1 MMNDSNDIPNNPPPV
16 FNFCE
21 YVNTQYET
29 NLDDDDCE
37 YPNILNIDSTFYEIE
52 DIQHSKKHHDDF
64 NHTALHINIHSL
76 PAKHDQ
82 LKTILTRFS
91 DISIPIRFVLLC
103 ETFLTDNNA
112 HMFVIPGYNFVF
124 RNRCT
129 NSRGGVAIYIKND
142 IKYIRR
148 EDLEINHDGEF
159 ESVIIE
165 ATIGNKNVIV
175 GEIYRV
181 PNTSEAISVERYDQ
195 LISNLNPTTKNI
207 IIGTDSNFD
216 YLKVEQHKHTSDL
229 LNNFITAGMLPTI
242 TQATRV
248 TATSS
253 TLIDNIYV
261 NYKDN
266 MDQILTG
273 IISSDISDHFPV
285 FMFHGKQPKPNN
297 IPIFIKT
304 RLLDEKKMYQISRS
318 LHSVNWSY
326 LLPLDTNK
334 AFEELTNK
342 ILEVL
347 NKIAPITLK
356 KVQPKQQILNS
367 WMTKGLM
374 KSSKTLDKLHKQQI
388 GKPVTDISHAKYI
401 EFRKLYQKLKR
412 KTKKNYYSELFDHY
426 RNDVRRTWANLNKLI
441 GRNKNKSMPTETFI
455 INNKHTSN
463 KTHIS
468 NGFCKYFTGVG
479 EQFAS
484 GIPPPVHTFDQYLKC
499 KRHDKTFFFS
509 PTDHIEIERII
520 TSLKNKRSCG
530 HDGISSQFLKAVKA
544 EISEGIAIVI
554 NKSLETGVVP
564 DILKIAKVIPIYK
577 AKDSQQCTNYRP
589 ISLLPVI
596 SKLLGKVVH
605 KRLYTFMN
613 MHNIFYPSQYGFRP
627 KHSTINAITE
637 FTSDV
642 LSSRDNKEHTAGVFL
657 DLSKAFDTI
666 NHSTLLKKLQ
676 HYGVRGM
683 ALEWFRSYL
692 TNRKQYVSYKETDS
706 SIMEMTCG
714 VPQGSVLG
722 PLLFIIYTNDLPNAL
737 INCKCIL
744 FADDTTVY
752 YSSKNV
758 THIFD
763 NINKDLNSLEDW
775 FKANKLSLNISK
787 THYMIFPGQP
797 TKHENLSLKINNEII
812 NQVHKVK
819 FLGMIIDENLT
830 WQEHINYCSNKMSS
844 GLYALNSS
852 KHLLTKEHLKTLY
865 YSLTHSY
872 LNYGLLLWGSSNK
885 RHISKLEIKQN
896 KTIRI
901 INNSKYNASAIPIYK
916 SLNILPIAKLFK
928 LQLGKFMYLYSRR
941 ELPRPLQNIFTLNSD
956 IHSHNT
962 RNKNAPHITDRHGKK
977 ICKSFIHAAPQT
989 WYNIPEKTK
998 QLRTIKS
1005 FGGKFKQELLKE
1017 M

>member
-52 DIQHSKKHHDDF
+52 DIQHSKKHHHDF

-318 LHSVNWSY
+318 LH
-326 LLPLDTNK
+326 
-334 AFEELTNK
+334 
-342 ILEVL
+342 
-347 NKIAPITLK
+347 
-356 KVQPKQQILNS
+356 
-367 WMTKGLM
+367 
-374 KSSKTLDKLHKQQI
+374 
-388 GKPVTDISHAKYI
+388 
-401 EFRKLYQKLKR
+401 
-412 KTKKNYYSELFDHY
+412 
-426 RNDVRRTWANLNKLI
+426 
-441 GRNKNKSMPTETFI
+441 
-455 INNKHTSN
+455 
-463 KTHIS
+463 
-468 NGFCKYFTGVG
+468 
-479 EQFAS
+479 
-484 GIPPPVHTFDQYLKC
+484 
-499 KRHDKTFFFS
+499 
-509 PTDHIEIERII
+509 
-520 TSLKNKRSCG
+520 
-530 HDGISSQFLKAVKA
+530 
-544 EISEGIAIVI
+544 
-554 NKSLETGVVP
+554 
-564 DILKIAKVIPIYK
+564 
-577 AKDSQQCTNYRP
+577 
-589 ISLLPVI
+589 
-596 SKLLGKVVH
+596 
-605 KRLYTFMN
+605 
-613 MHNIFYPSQYGFRP
+613 
-627 KHSTINAITE
+627 
-637 FTSDV
+637 
-642 LSSRDNKEHTAGVFL
+642 
-657 DLSKAFDTI
+657 
-666 NHSTLLKKLQ
+666 
-676 HYGVRGM
+676 
-683 ALEWFRSYL
+683 
-692 TNRKQYVSYKETDS
+692 
-706 SIMEMTCG
+706 
-714 VPQGSVLG
+714 
-722 PLLFIIYTNDLPNAL
+722 
-737 INCKCIL
+737 
-744 FADDTTVY
+744 
-752 YSSKNV
+752 
-758 THIFD
+758 
-763 NINKDLNSLEDW
+763 
-775 FKANKLSLNISK
+775 
-787 THYMIFPGQP
+787 
-797 TKHENLSLKINNEII
+797 
-812 NQVHKVK
+812 
-819 FLGMIIDENLT
+819 
-830 WQEHINYCSNKMSS
+830 
-844 GLYALNSS
+844 
-852 KHLLTKEHLKTLY
+852 
-865 YSLTHSY
+865 
-872 LNYGLLLWGSSNK
+872 
-885 RHISKLEIKQN
+885 
-896 KTIRI
+896 
-901 INNSKYNASAIPIYK
+901 
-916 SLNILPIAKLFK
+916 
-928 LQLGKFMYLYSRR
+928 
-941 ELPRPLQNIFTLNSD
+941 
-956 IHSHNT
+956 
-962 RNKNAPHITDRHGKK
+962 
-977 ICKSFIHAAPQT
+977 
-989 WYNIPEKTK
+989 
-998 QLRTIKS
+998 
-1005 FGGKFKQELLKE
+1005 
-1017 M
+1017 